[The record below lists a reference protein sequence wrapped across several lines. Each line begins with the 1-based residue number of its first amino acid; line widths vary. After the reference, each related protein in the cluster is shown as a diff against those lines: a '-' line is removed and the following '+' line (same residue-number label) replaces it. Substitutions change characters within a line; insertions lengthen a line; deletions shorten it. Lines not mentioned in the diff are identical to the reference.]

1 MEVDVDMD
9 INMQNLACLCKIMS
23 VCNKQ
28 HLSAIQWKMSFNLK
42 LNSWKSEATL
52 RLSWKMSCL

>member
-28 HLSAIQWKMSFNLK
+28 HLSAIQ
-42 LNSWKSEATL
+42 
-52 RLSWKMSCL
+52 